1 MTTPEVNRLDEEGHA
16 IGELGIVLEQAG
28 DELHG
33 HIAITPHMW
42 VPGTEAVRIS
52 VLAACADV
60 TMGLLSIP
68 SMSPR
73 VPVTL
78 ELDVH
83 LFDHIEGT
91 TTVHFKGHVAKAGSS
106 VLVLRL
112 ELFDGDRRA
121 GFGHAMFMAQPNP
134 DLTIDGDISN
144 LIVRFSDGECT
155 LAAPFAERAGCVR
168 TREGVAELPLT
179 PDLLNASNT
188 LNGAFLALAVEEAAL
203 SADPNG
209 RPLES
214 LQMRYARPVRTGP
227 AIATA
232 TVQRGLGEVE
242 VHDAATG
249 ALAVLATTRAEP

>member
-1 MTTPEVNRLDEEGHA
+1 MSDDAALHEQGHA
-16 IGELGIVLEQAG
+16 IGELGLVLEQAG

-33 HIAITPHMW
+33 HMDVTPHMW

-52 VLAACADV
+52 VLMACADV

-68 SMSPR
+68 SMAPR

-91 TTVHFKGHVAKAGSS
+91 GTVRFEGHVAKAGSS

-134 DLTIDGDISN
+134 KLTIDGDIAN
-144 LIVRFSDGECT
+144 LIAHFAEGEAT
-155 LAAPFAERAGCVR
+155 LASPFAERAGCVR
-168 TREGVAELPLT
+168 TAEGAAELPLAA
-179 PDLLNASNT
+179 DILNASNT
-188 LNGAFLALAVEEAAL
+188 LNGAFLALVVEEAAL
-203 SADPNG
+203 SADPRG

-227 AIATA
+227 AIAVA
-232 TVQRGLGEVE
+232 NVQRGLGEVE
-242 VHDAATG
+242 VHDHARG